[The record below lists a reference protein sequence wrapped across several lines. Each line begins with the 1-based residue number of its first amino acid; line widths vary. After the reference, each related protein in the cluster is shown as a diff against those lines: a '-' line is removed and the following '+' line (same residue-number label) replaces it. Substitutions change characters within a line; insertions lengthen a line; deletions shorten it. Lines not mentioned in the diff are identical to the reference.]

1 MISRL
6 MVPDQSVAT
15 PLKAGI
21 MGSEWPAKSSMEEW
35 EERRENG
42 AGDSQDAGFP
52 RANTDAAA
60 AIGPAAWWAL
70 NGHDGE
76 E

>member
-1 MISRL
+1 MFNLRASITVDGDPTES
-6 MVPDQSVAT
+6 SV
-15 PLKAGI
+15 
-21 MGSEWPAKSSMEEW
+21 EEW

-42 AGDSQDAGFP
+42 AGDSQNVGFP
-52 RANTDAAA
+52 RAKTDAAA
-60 AIGPAAWWAL
+60 AIGPAVCRAL